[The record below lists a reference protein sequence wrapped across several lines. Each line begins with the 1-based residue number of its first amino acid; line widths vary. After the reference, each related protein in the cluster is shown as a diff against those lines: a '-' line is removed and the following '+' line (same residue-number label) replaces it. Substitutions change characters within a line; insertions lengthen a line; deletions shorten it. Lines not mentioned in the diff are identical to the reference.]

1 MFLAKL
7 FGARLFGAGRSE
19 AERQDLAD
27 DEPTYIPGHSP
38 PRIGLRRDGN
48 GGPGRATQPAATL
61 PGSPSSY
68 KESARSRRALGAGF
82 DPYNSGAFNR
92 AQAWERTSKR

>member
-7 FGARLFGAGRSE
+7 FGMGRSD
-19 AERQDLAD
+19 AQSQDLAD
-27 DEPTYIPGHSP
+27 DEPTHIPGLSP
-38 PRIGLRRDGN
+38 VRIGAPRASDGSSSL
-48 GGPGRATQPAATL
+48 PVPTAQRSTVRQSPLLGRA
-61 PGSPSSY
+61 PGAS
-68 KESARSRRALGAGF
+68 GF